1 MLSPLPVA
9 IVTCGGDRRGEDG
22 ALSPSGFRPNAV
34 TVAWCGIAC
43 TQPPV
48 VYISLRPSRHSHKII
63 TETGEFTINLV
74 TSAMVRR
81 ADSCGVYSGRDVD
94 KVQKFSL
101 PLAPSASGT
110 VGCPSLDDSPVTL
123 DCRVMSVTPLGTHDM
138 FLASVCGVGVDPALV
153 DDGGRLC
160 LERAH
165 LAAYSHGSYYEL
177 GRKLGDFGFSVRK
190 KRSGKGVGKSKKGTK
205 KALGAGDGR

>member
-9 IVTCGGDRRGEDG
+9 IVTCGGDRIDEDG
-22 ALSPSGFRPNAV
+22 TAVPSGYRPNAV

-43 TQPPV
+43 TQPPT

-81 ADSCGVYSGRDVD
+81 ADGCGVYSGRDID

-101 PLAPSASGT
+101 SLAPSASAK

-123 DCRVMSVTPLGTHDM
+123 DCRVISCTPLGTHDM
-138 FLASVCGVGVDPALV
+138 FLAHVCGVGVDPALV

-165 LAAYSHGSYYEL
+165 LAAYSHGSYFEL
-177 GRKLGDFGFSVRK
+177 GKKIGDFGFSVKKKHGGAKGK
-190 KRSGKGVGKSKKGTK
+190 KRSPSK
-205 KALGAGDGR
+205 R